1 MFEVEAE
8 RDDELGDDV
17 AEEGGGEV
25 ERDHPDGRHGGE
37 DDLFDVSVAVEYRQ
51 VNVGDQEADGEADEP
66 RHEHSYGDLLR
77 AVPNPVAVLHEVLT
91 NTG

>member
-8 RDDELGDDV
+8 GYDELGDDV
-17 AEEGGGEV
+17 AKEGGGEV
-25 ERDHPDGRHGGE
+25 EWDHPDGRHRGE

-51 VNVGDQEADGEADEP
+51 VNIGDQEADEEADKP

-77 AVPNPVAVLHEVLT
+77 AVPNPVPVLHEVFT
-91 NTG
+91 NAG